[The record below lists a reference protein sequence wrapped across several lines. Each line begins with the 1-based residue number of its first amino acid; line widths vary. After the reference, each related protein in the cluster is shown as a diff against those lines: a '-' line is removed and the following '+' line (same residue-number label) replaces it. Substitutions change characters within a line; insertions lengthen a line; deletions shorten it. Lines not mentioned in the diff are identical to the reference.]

1 VAHFFYSQDLSG
13 IQECASMNKEFFAA
27 IAQVSSEKGVS
38 REVVL
43 ESLNTALVAAYQRA
57 YEAEE
62 QDIRVEL
69 DPTSAKIRVLR
80 ARTIVEGEPED
91 ATQISL
97 AEAKASRPK
106 VKVGAQVID
115 DVTPENFGRIAAQTA
130 KQVIQQRIRDA
141 ERDKVF
147 QEYATRQGDVMLG
160 VVQRIEANRAIYL
173 DLGRI
178 DVQAVMPASEQI
190 PNEQYRPGQR
200 VRVLLLEVQKLPR
213 GPVQILCS
221 RANRGFL
228 RRLFEL
234 EVPEL
239 KNGAVDIKAIARE
252 PGQRS
257 KIAVQALQQG
267 VDAQGS
273 CIGQRGQRVMSVVN
287 ELSGEKIDVVLWDSD
302 PAKFVQSALSPAE
315 VLSVRMEEGDKTA
328 QVVVPDRQLSL
339 AIGKEGQNA
348 RLAAKLTGW
357 RIDIK
362 AKSRDEK
369 HEAENEQR
377 EFVEAATPAVP
388 SPAAAGEA

>member
-1 VAHFFYSQDLSG
+1 
-13 IQECASMNKEFFAA
+13 MNKEFFAA

-38 REVVL
+38 TEVVL
-43 ESLNTALVAAYQRA
+43 ESLKSALAAAYQRSS
-57 YEAEE
+57 EADD

-69 DPTSAKIRVLR
+69 DGETAAIRVFR
-80 ARTIVEGEPED
+80 ARTVVEGEPED
-91 ATQISL
+91 ATQVGL
-97 AEAKASRPK
+97 EQAKAIRPK
-106 VKVGAQVID
+106 IKAGTELVEE
-115 DVTPENFGRIAAQTA
+115 VTPDNFGRIAAQTA
-130 KQVIQQRIRDA
+130 KQVIQQRMRDA
-141 ERDKVF
+141 ERDKVY
-147 QEYATRQGDVMLG
+147 QEYVTRQGDVMLG
-160 VVQRIEANRAIYL
+160 TVQRIEANRAIYL

-190 PNEQYRPGQR
+190 PSEHFRPGQR

-239 KNGAVDIKAIARE
+239 KNGAVEIRAIARE
-252 PGQRS
+252 PGQRT
-257 KIAVQALQQG
+257 KVAVFAVQAG

-287 ELSGEKIDVVLWDSD
+287 ELSGEKIDVVAWDPD
-302 PAKFVQSALSPAE
+302 PAKFVENALSPAQ
-315 VLSVRMEEGDKTA
+315 VLSVHMEDADKTA

-348 RLAAKLTGW
+348 RLAARLTGW

-362 AKSRDEK
+362 PKSREEQQEADE
-369 HEAENEQR
+369 EQR
-377 EFVEAATPAVP
+377 EVVTEEASLA
-388 SPAAAGEA
+388 

>member
-1 VAHFFYSQDLSG
+1 
-13 IQECASMNKEFFAA
+13 MNKEFFAA
-27 IAQVSSEKGVS
+27 IAQLSTEKGVS

-43 ESLNTALVAAYQRA
+43 DSLNSALLAAYQHA
-57 YEAEE
+57 YEAED

-69 DPTSAKIRVLR
+69 DPSSAKTRVLR
-80 ARTIVEGEPED
+80 ARTVVEGEPED

-97 AEAKASRPK
+97 EAARAIRPK
-106 VKVGAQVID
+106 IRIGAQLLEE
-115 DVTPENFGRIAAQTA
+115 VTPDNFGRIAAQTA

-141 ERDKVF
+141 ERDKVL
-147 QEYATRQGDVMLG
+147 QEYVGRQGDVMLG

-178 DVQAVMPASEQI
+178 DVVAVMPPSEQI
-190 PNEQYRPGQR
+190 PGEQFRPGQR
-200 VRVLLLEVQKLPR
+200 VRVLVLEIQKLPR
-213 GPVQILCS
+213 GLVQIICS
-221 RANRGFL
+221 RGNRAFL
-228 RRLFEL
+228 KKLFEL

-239 KNGAVDIKAIARE
+239 KNGAVEVKAIARE

-257 KIAVQALQQG
+257 KIAVHSVQAG

-287 ELSGEKIDVVLWDSD
+287 ELSGEKIDVVLWDPD
-302 PAKFVQSALSPAE
+302 PAKFVEHALSPAQ
-315 VLSVRMEEGDKTA
+315 VLTVRMIEADRTA
-328 QVVVPDRQLSL
+328 QVIVPDRQLSL

-362 AKSRDEK
+362 SKSKD
-369 HEAENEQR
+369 
-377 EFVEAATPAVP
+377 
-388 SPAAAGEA
+388 AAAAEPVEQHELVTEEETPSLA